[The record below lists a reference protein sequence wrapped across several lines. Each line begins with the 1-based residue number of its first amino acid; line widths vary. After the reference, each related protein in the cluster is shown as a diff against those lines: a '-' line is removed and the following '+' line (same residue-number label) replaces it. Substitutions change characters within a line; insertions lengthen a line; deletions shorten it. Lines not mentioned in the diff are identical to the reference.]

1 MTIAQKSSSIS
12 LAQVTD
18 ASWVPQTPKSL
29 LQRGCLLGIWIW
41 MPSTST
47 NGVFKRRKSSA
58 GRAVLSTVYIQGISD
73 RMCYMY
79 TFIRAVLRN
88 VYIHTFR
95 GYHTVYM
102 MYIV

>member
-29 LQRGCLLGIWIW
+29 LQRDCLLGIWIW

>member
-1 MTIAQKSSSIS
+1 
-12 LAQVTD
+12 
-18 ASWVPQTPKSL
+18 
-29 LQRGCLLGIWIW
+29 

-79 TFIRAVLRN
+79 IFIRAVLRK